1 MFNFSAISATQ
12 IATSNLIRQ
21 QQERRR
27 REEEER
33 SRKRLRDLEDKKKE
47 ESKKTSE
54 KINESK
60 PQQNNQENIYSAME
74 KLAIDLIR
82 DSDTFILLGIKDGV
96 IRANHPVHT
105 SEKYIEDTLL
115 AIAEQIKSSR
125 LNNKQ
130 L

>member
-1 MFNFSAISATQ
+1 MFNFSAITATQ
-12 IATSNLIRQ
+12 IATSNIIRQ

-27 REEEER
+27 REDEE
-33 SRKRLRDLEDKKKE
+33 SNRKRLRDLENKKKE
-47 ESKKTSE
+47 ESNKSSDKF
-54 KINESK
+54 NESK
-60 PQQNNQENIYSAME
+60 SQQKNQQDIYSSME

-82 DSDTFILLGIKDGV
+82 DSDTFILLGIKDGI

-105 SEKYIEDTLL
+105 SEKYIEDTIL

-130 L
+130 P